1 MLDGL
6 LDVLC
11 MMDDI
16 IIFGDSH
23 GEHDARVKTVLKRLE
38 ENGVTSNFGKVYI
51 PEIKRFIF
59 GSRDFR
65 PGELF

>member
-6 LDVLC
+6 SDVLC
-11 MMDDI
+11 MMDNT

-23 GEHDARVKTVLKRLE
+23 DEHDTRVKTVLKRLE
-38 ENGVTSNFGKVYI
+38 ENGVTSNFGKMYI
-51 PEIKRFIF
+51 LEIKRFIL
-59 GSRDFR
+59 GSRDFS

>member
-6 LDVLC
+6 SDVLC

-23 GEHDARVKTVLKRLE
+23 DEHDARVKTVLKHLE
-38 ENGVTSNFGKVYI
+38 ENGVTSNFGKV
-51 PEIKRFIF
+51 
-59 GSRDFR
+59 
-65 PGELF
+65 